1 MEKKPN
7 GLPKKS
13 LPNRPLRLWEYW
25 SRGRWV
31 YRPKYLPLSVIDNW
45 GTLKNIPE
53 SSSKIP
59 QYIESLPHPKL
70 KEYVRGYLN
79 YLEKQRIWDT
89 PLSNSELKRW
99 ESLSAQKRYKE
110 LHMEQV
116 QKIEKLLLKNKNLTN
131 ELVNPDPSRKQMMKR
146 FGISYSPLFGL
157 YSLTAY
163 VLVRLLGKNPEIFDK
178 LLTYIA
184 GKHQRRFHLPWYLR
198 DPIQTLNLPLS
209 EDKRLMRYKDE
220 ITDWGG
226 HLITSIEG
234 FSKKPVM
241 IIKAIEDYL
250 YTCVM
255 NACKKTWREEQR
267 YVSIG
272 TETLREESRVKKG
285 LISESIESLIF
296 NDPVDRIIAENYG
309 ENDPEIAT
317 IVKQTL
323 GRGITKQSI
332 QKRRKHRVDPIIK
345 QSLEVRSLMLEDESR
360 QGFEPTKAEGEKP
373 LLRDIYQ
380 CRQCKKH
387 FLTLYPLNHC
397 RDHTGE
403 EPFRM

>member
-1 MEKKPN
+1 MEEKPN
-7 GLPKKS
+7 ALSKKS

-25 SRGRWV
+25 SKGRWV
-31 YRPKYLPLSVIDNW
+31 HRPQNLPLTVTDNY
-45 GTLKNIPE
+45 GALRNIPK

-99 ESLSAQKRYKE
+99 ESLSAQRRYKE
-110 LHMEQV
+110 RHKEEV
-116 QKIEKLLLKNKNLTN
+116 QKIEKLLLKNKAVIN
-131 ELVNPDPSRKQMMKR
+131 ELLNPDPSRKQIMKL
-146 FGISYSPLFGL
+146 FGVSYSPLFGL

-163 VLVRLLGKNPEIFDK
+163 VLVRLLGKGPEVFNK

-184 GKHQRRFHLPWYLR
+184 GKQQRRFHLPWYLR

-220 ITDWGG
+220 FTHWGD
-226 HLITSIEG
+226 HLTETIEG

-255 NACKKTWREEQR
+255 NACKKTWRKEQR
-267 YVSIG
+267 YISIE
-272 TETLREESRVKKG
+272 TETLREEPRARKG

-309 ENDPEIAT
+309 ESNSEIPV
-317 IVKQTL
+317 IVEERL
-323 GRGITKQSI
+323 GKRITKQGI
-332 QKRRKHRVDPIIK
+332 QKRRKRRVDPLIK
-345 QSLEVRSLMLEDESR
+345 KSLEIRSLMVEDESR
-360 QGFEPTKAEGEKP
+360 QGFKPDKAEGEEP

-397 RDHTGE
+397 RDHAGE
-403 EPFRM
+403 KPFRT